1 MREQKDT
8 DMFNNRTTFDASKIV
23 PTSKI
28 ALKLSCLQACDNDIA
43 RSEQLYD
50 YMMKDL
56 KDLPDTE
63 PTLPSGIQRFK
74 TSADDII
81 GWVTDH
87 KDLIQQG
94 IGLVQ
99 GLRGK
104 SVASS
109 AVMKDVPPIPKI

>member
-1 MREQKDT
+1 
-8 DMFNNRTTFDASKIV
+8 MFNNKTTFDANKIV

-81 GWVTDH
+81 GWVSEH

-94 IGLVQ
+94 IGLIQ

-104 SVASS
+104 TSG
-109 AVMKDVPPIPKI
+109 AVGAVSGFENVPPIPKI

>member
-1 MREQKDT
+1 
-8 DMFNNRTTFDASKIV
+8 MFNSRTTFDASKIV

-28 ALKLSCLQACDNDIA
+28 ALKLSCLRACDNDIE
-43 RSEQLYD
+43 RSEKLYD

-56 KDLPDTE
+56 KDIPDCE

-81 GWVTDH
+81 GWVSEH

-94 IGLVQ
+94 IGLIQ
-99 GLRGK
+99 GLRSKG
-104 SVASS
+104 AAAA
-109 AVMKDVPPIPKI
+109 AVGGLTDVPPIPKI